1 VDAAALA
8 GLLGAVIGGGAT
20 LLGSLL
26 ASRQQARHERDK
38 WLRDWKA
45 SAYNNTVRYLL
56 RTANLRSEISVEPGP
71 LMAMRQVPEF
81 FNDLVEAQYWLAVL
95 TTVCG
100 RRQRAVLEGASRRL
114 NQLIAS
120 EPAHLLR
127 VEVPGDQPRIVLA
140 VNELYELVL
149 ACARRDE

>member
-26 ASRQQARHERDK
+26 ASRQQAGHERDK
-38 WLRDWKA
+38 WLRDWRA
-45 SAYNNTVRYLL
+45 SAYHNTVRYLL
-56 RTANLRSEISVEPGP
+56 RTANLRSEIGVEPGP

-127 VEVPGDQPRIVLA
+127 VEAPGDQPRIVLA

-149 ACARRDE
+149 ACARRDA